1 MYTKINC
8 CPANIDIE
16 RFSWIFLM
24 SFLWIVFISLLVHF
38 FTLQMKCQIEHTA
51 FEGYNICCVQSKS
64 SIVIFLK
71 VLHAYRKYIYN
82 YKLCTL
88 EIELICHHE
97 HLTTFRCAVV
107 ILCGVWKPSAVQ
119 FITFL
124 MFEFKDILITAATW
138 YLCPKAKAV
147 ENRRSSISMHYKPQ
161 NSNSDF
167 MGAFFY
173 LHPPN
178 IFD

>member
-1 MYTKINC
+1 
-8 CPANIDIE
+8 
-16 RFSWIFLM
+16 
-24 SFLWIVFISLLVHF
+24 
-38 FTLQMKCQIEHTA
+38 MKCQIEHTA

-97 HLTTFRCAVV
+97 HLTTFRFAVV
-107 ILCGVWKPSAVQ
+107 ILCGVWKPSAVK

-147 ENRRSSISMHYKPQ
+147 ENRWSSISMHYKPQ

-167 MGAFFY
+167 MGAFLFIY
-173 LHPPN
+173 ILQ
-178 IFD
+178 IFLISPGFSSQFSVCFRSFHTWPGYSFSLPFQFSQISFP